1 MRKRHQAIL
10 ISSHAKK
17 NICND
22 ISLNLDS
29 YEEEQTYVLNHYFKD
44 NINPEDIDPSIQKEK
59 APENVEDEGEEE
71 EENEDL
77 EDISDEEEKYISINS
92 NIQVPPLGEQK
103 GPYIKYQISEKAFV
117 GGIDYND
124 YEIIPENKIKINID
138 NNDDKKYSKYSPKK
152 EENEKNEERVIK
164 VGEKIEFS
172 DIINQMAYWAEQ
184 MSLENSKEKNKN
196 KRKLIEVEIPDIN
209 ILQLFKLYPKKMEE
223 INDKIKVLEKE
234 MKDKNLNNDNCPIKN
249 ILNEQEIILNEKKQS
264 INKLTKEIDK
274 IKTITYG
281 DNFSLIEFK

>member
-29 YEEEQTYVLNHYFKD
+29 YEIEQKHVLNKYFKE
-44 NINPEDIDPSIQKEK
+44 NINPEDIDPSTQKEK
-59 APENVEDEGEEE
+59 APENVEDEAEE

-77 EDISDEEEKYISINS
+77 EDISDDEENYISINS
-92 NIQVPPLGEQK
+92 NIKVPSLGETK
-103 GPYIKYQISEKAFV
+103 GPYIKYQISEKAFI

-124 YEIIPENKIKINID
+124 YEIIPENKIKISMD
-138 NNDDKKYSKYSPKK
+138 NPEDKKNSKYSPKK
-152 EENEKNEERVIK
+152 EDNEKNEERVLK
-164 VGEKIEFS
+164 VGEKIEFNE
-172 DIINQMAYWAEQ
+172 ILNQMAYWAEQ
-184 MSLENSKEKNKN
+184 MSLENSKEKSKN
-196 KRKLIEVEIPDIN
+196 KRKIKDVEIPDIN
-209 ILQLFKLYPKKMEE
+209 ILQMFKLYPKKMEE
-223 INDKIKVLEKE
+223 INDKINVLEKE
-234 MKDKNLNNDNCPIKN
+234 MKDKNLNNDNCPIKS